1 MFARRLADPN
11 IEKRTHPSNPASW
24 LLDAVGARTYTGKN
38 ISEEDALSITAVW
51 CACQILAGTIGS
63 LPLPLY
69 ERVDIGKERAVD
81 HPLYNLLKLKPNSEM
96 SAISYRESMMLH
108 LILWGNHYSEISRN
122 NANVIT
128 ELWPL
133 LPYKMSWKRINGEII
148 YVYNLPDG
156 TQALLPKDRVLHIS
170 GLSPNGLFG
179 YNMVT
184 KGKEALGI
192 SAALEEY
199 AGRYFSNNAKPPVV
213 IQHPETLGPEA
224 ADNLKKSWNEVN
236 SGLSNSHR
244 VAILEEGMKLQEFGA
259 DPENS
264 QVLQSRKFSVNEV
277 ARLTNMPPHMLKDL
291 EKATFCLPASEEV
304 FTEHGPKSIK
314 DVKAGEMVW
323 SLNDDKLSLSRV
335 KHSVCNGVDDI
346 LEIKTTNRTLRCN
359 RNHKILVRRKY
370 PDPQPGVGGYQHV
383 KWENEYIPAGE
394 LKKGDT
400 LVTLNELPHEDNTLC
415 PTRELTVGFME
426 FCGLLLG
433 DGNVIDNKSSKYI
446 TMARANDAL
455 YMDHY
460 RNVIVNEFVKLSNSY
475 NGKNRDSIGR
485 LPVHINECDR
495 QTRFSSVLAVE
506 ELKKLGL
513 SGVARTKRVPEWV
526 FNLSSDLKL
535 ALLRGYLD
543 ADGTVDEKGRIAF
556 HSVNKP
562 MLSQMRHLCMSLNIP
577 VTNLRRQEQETTLP
591 SGHKNSCVLFS
602 FTCSDPGSNGEI
614 WSHDPRYQ
622 ERMLNGK
629 PFGKKDRKYPEHGG
643 FGFDLEGCGLARIS
657 SIKEL
662 PAEPVYDLEV
672 EDSHSF
678 IANGVIV
685 HNSNIEEQGIE
696 FVTYTLRTWLVR
708 LEQAYTLQLLDDSQ
722 QDAFFWE
729 HLIDGLLRG
738 DTEKRWGAYN
748 QGFRSG
754 VWSPNDIRAMENKNK
769 VEGGDQRFIDG
780 NLFPLEHAADV
791 MVANKVTK
799 LDNMAGSNGGDS
811 DDNQDDERN
820 SEKELRGDF
829 AQKETA
835 EFYSNIERIEM
846 NFQPLLEI
854 VAQLVLNKEVNS
866 INRAAQKFLNT
877 RGGSDFRIWM
887 ETFYSELPEF
897 MKLRMLPTQKVFLQ
911 QVSTE
916 VAERLGG
923 LKGWTMELEQWTQSY
938 MDVYIKRH
946 IGSSM
951 GQLDEILKGVDKD
964 VYEEITKRTAQWQAK
979 RAAKIAKDEMVRE
992 SQAMVRH
999 MAEQAG
1005 VKRMVWRTDSDPCP
1019 FCAQLNGKTVS
1030 IDQPFL
1036 KKREPLVSQ
1045 PPEGQKQSTIY
1056 MRSDKFHPPIHS
1068 GCECRVV
1075 PEGF

>member
-1 MFARRLADPN
+1 MFARRLADTN
-11 IEKRTHPSNPASW
+11 TEKRTHPSNPSSW
-24 LLDAVGARTYTGKN
+24 LLDAVGSRTYTGKN

-69 ERVDIGKERAVD
+69 ERIDIGKERAVD

-108 LILWGNHYSEISRN
+108 LMLWGNHYSEISRN

-133 LPYKMSWKRINGEII
+133 LPYKMSWKRIDGKII
-148 YVYNLPDG
+148 YIYNLPDG
-156 TQALLPKDRVLHIS
+156 TQALLPKERVLHIS

-213 IQHPETLGPEA
+213 IEHPGDLGKDA
-224 ADNLKKSWNEVN
+224 ANNLKTSWNEVN
-236 SGLSNSHR
+236 AGLSNSHR
-244 VAILEEGMKLQEFGA
+244 VAILEEGMKLKEFGS

-291 EKATFCLPASEEV
+291 DKATF
-304 FTEHGPKSIK
+304 
-314 DVKAGEMVW
+314 
-323 SLNDDKLSLSRV
+323 
-335 KHSVCNGVDDI
+335 
-346 LEIKTTNRTLRCN
+346 
-359 RNHKILVRRKY
+359 
-370 PDPQPGVGGYQHV
+370 
-383 KWENEYIPAGE
+383 
-394 LKKGDT
+394 
-400 LVTLNELPHEDNTLC
+400 
-415 PTRELTVGFME
+415 
-426 FCGLLLG
+426 
-433 DGNVIDNKSSKYI
+433 
-446 TMARANDAL
+446 
-455 YMDHY
+455 
-460 RNVIVNEFVKLSNSY
+460 
-475 NGKNRDSIGR
+475 
-485 LPVHINECDR
+485 
-495 QTRFSSVLAVE
+495 
-506 ELKKLGL
+506 
-513 SGVARTKRVPEWV
+513 
-526 FNLSSDLKL
+526 
-535 ALLRGYLD
+535 
-543 ADGTVDEKGRIAF
+543 
-556 HSVNKP
+556 
-562 MLSQMRHLCMSLNIP
+562 
-577 VTNLRRQEQETTLP
+577 
-591 SGHKNSCVLFS
+591 
-602 FTCSDPGSNGEI
+602 
-614 WSHDPRYQ
+614 
-622 ERMLNGK
+622 
-629 PFGKKDRKYPEHGG
+629 
-643 FGFDLEGCGLARIS
+643 
-657 SIKEL
+657 
-662 PAEPVYDLEV
+662 
-672 EDSHSF
+672 
-678 IANGVIV
+678 
-685 HNSNIEEQGIE
+685 SNIEEQGIE

-708 LEQAYTLQLLDDSQ
+708 LEQGYSLQLLSDSER
-722 QDAFFWE
+722 DTYFWE

-738 DTEKRWGAYN
+738 DTEKRWGAYDH
-748 QGFRSG
+748 GFRSG

-769 VEGGDQRFIDG
+769 VKGGDQRFIDG

-791 MVANKVTK
+791 MIANKVTK
-799 LDNMAGSNGGDS
+799 LDNMAGNNDDDPDDS
-811 DDNQDDERN
+811 DDDQGEDEKN
-820 SEKELRGDF
+820 SKREFRGDF

-835 EFYSNIERIEM
+835 DFYSDIERIER

-877 RGGSDFRIWM
+877 RGGADFRIWM

-897 MKLRMLPTQKVFLQ
+897 MRLRMLPTQKVFLQ
-911 QVSTE
+911 QVSAE
-916 VAERLGG
+916 VGQRLGT

-951 GQLDEILKGVDKD
+951 GQLDKILKGVEKD

-979 RAAKIAKDEMVRE
+979 RASLIAKDEMVRE

-1030 IDQPFL
+1030 IDKPFFL
-1036 KKREPLVSQ
+1036 KGDPLTSQ
-1045 PPEGQKQSTIY
+1045 PPEGQKESTIY

-1068 GCECRVV
+1068 GCECRII
-1075 PEGF
+1075 PIQ